1 MFIVHC
7 VYLCSLTSYWVMNSF
22 RAQSMYNL
30 NSVKPTAADVH
41 EPNIAD
47 TDNIKAS
54 EEEGN
59 MPFFFLCG

>member
-1 MFIVHC
+1 
-7 VYLCSLTSYWVMNSF
+7 MNSF

-30 NSVKPTAADVH
+30 NSVKPMAANVH
-41 EPNIAD
+41 KPTIAD
-47 TDNIKAS
+47 NDNIKAS

>member
-1 MFIVHC
+1 
-7 VYLCSLTSYWVMNSF
+7 MNSF

-30 NSVKPTAADVH
+30 NSVKPIAADVQ
-41 EPNIAD
+41 EPTIAD
-47 TDNIKAS
+47 TDNTKAS